1 MAFTETPAEKK
12 KRQDWEM
19 NNLKVAKAK
28 EAKAEAEDLRKFNE
42 TTKVDTSENTNA
54 MGDTYKKGGKIMKK
68 AKRYDDGGSIDSDV
82 RSRAMKS
89 VEGLEG
95 IKGSDIEDETGTVKG
110 SIKRNEYGDLYDSEM
125 KATPKDKVFSPSP
138 KGAKAFT
145 RAETGGGAA
154 LMTRKDR
161 SGMPKTAAKKSS
173 SYTPD
178 HTMGMAMK
186 KGGKVSSASKR
197 ADGCAIRGKTRA

>member
-1 MAFTETPAEKK
+1 
-12 KRQDWEM
+12 
-19 NNLKVAKAK
+19 
-28 EAKAEAEDLRKFNE
+28 
-42 TTKVDTSENTNA
+42 
-54 MGDTYKKGGKIMKK
+54 MKK
-68 AKRYDDGGSIDSDV
+68 MKRYEDGGSIDEGV
-82 RSRAMKS
+82 RARAMKS

-125 KATPKDKVFSPSP
+125 KATPKAKASSPSP

-161 SGMPKTAAKKSS
+161 SGMPKAKAKSS

-186 KGGKVSSASKR
+186 KGGSVKSASAR